1 MSSRGT
7 QLVFETFSPIVVAA
21 YLVGVIAAT
30 MFCIEPACAAISLL
44 GALAASLA
52 CRGAEKTLLGLRWQL
67 PLLLLVCVINPI
79 YSHLGSTVVLRVG
92 PVVVMAESLAFGAC
106 LGAMLVAVVMWFG
119 CAQAMMAPDAVYS
132 LGLRR
137 LPAVATT
144 LSIVSQLV
152 PQLLR
157 RARMVRAV
165 RGSCRVSAVGPAPAG
180 DAGGQ
185 ASAADASRKARGGS
199 SISGVRSAA
208 NLSTTLLTWALEDSV
223 GRADAMRARGWTG
236 AGDRTSFSPR
246 GFVLADGIAL
256 AVVVA
261 LAAIAIAFGLRAD
274 ARFSFYPTMTG
285 LSPWAWYV
293 PLALLVALPTVVRAV
308 DEARWS
314 R

>member
-7 QLVFETFSPIVVAA
+7 QLVFETFSPIVVTA

-52 CRGAEKTLLGLRWQL
+52 CRGAEKTLSGLRWQL

-79 YSHLGSTVVLRVG
+79 YSQLGSTVVVRVG

-119 CAQAMMAPDAVYS
+119 CAQAMLAPDAVHS

-165 RGSCRVSAVGPAPAG
+165 RGACRVSAAG
-180 DAGGQ
+180 RMSADGR
-185 ASAADASRKARGGS
+185 ASAADAGGKARAAS
-199 SISGVRSAA
+199 SSDGIRSAA

-246 GFVLADGIAL
+246 GFALADGIAL
-256 AVVVA
+256 AAVVA
-261 LAAIAIAFGLRAD
+261 LAAVAIACGLRAD
-274 ARFSFYPTMTG
+274 ARFSFYPTMTD